1 MLLSGGLP
9 TSSMPRVRVD
19 SAGAARRRD
28 GSLQV
33 EHVAP
38 RRVSATHHTRRP
50 RLASRWHVTC
60 SLGGGHST
68 ANAGKAGVRG
78 GVSKGDVETNAR
90 ATSTPRGVRRDTAS
104 ASATDVEEREQEVEV
119 IGGAKAARAS
129 ADRCEGPLAEHHRTL
144 TLSQRLKRQSPSP
157 TRLCHTT
164 HLHEVHGASQRG
176 VQLRHVRVLHTQP
189 QQPGLVLVEHGRH
202 RVVALLHAAHQL
214 LQLRA
219 LLLRRRQPVA
229 QARVALL
236 RVVVGCQYTVC
247 YSTSSW
253 TDGA

>member
-144 TLSQRLKRQSPSP
+144 TLSQRLMFPKGNASCLAQRALRPGSEAGQWRDAGGGSV
-157 TRLCHTT
+157 RLCPNT
-164 HLHEVHGASQRG
+164 
-176 VQLRHVRVLHTQP
+176 QL
-189 QQPGLVLVEHGRH
+189 
-202 RVVALLHAAHQL
+202 
-214 LQLRA
+214 
-219 LLLRRRQPVA
+219 
-229 QARVALL
+229 
-236 RVVVGCQYTVC
+236 
-247 YSTSSW
+247 
-253 TDGA
+253 